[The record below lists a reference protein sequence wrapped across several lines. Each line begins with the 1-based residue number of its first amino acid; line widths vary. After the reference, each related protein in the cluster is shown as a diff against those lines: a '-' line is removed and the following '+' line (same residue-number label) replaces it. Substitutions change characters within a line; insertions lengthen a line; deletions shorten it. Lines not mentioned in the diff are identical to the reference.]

1 MNRSPSESAI
11 RLEPLAPRNERA
23 ALAYLSRAPYVN
35 VFVTY
40 LALYDLSP
48 ATRQRI
54 LVAYDGDR
62 PCGVAYF
69 GRQLA
74 LACDDA
80 AVDRF
85 AHEARRHRGE
95 RMIIG
100 ERSVVRAYWERVREW
115 HQKPRLVRDRQLV
128 MAVDRERLRPCAG
141 NVIVRHARPDEWRSV
156 AKSSAALIR
165 QELDYDPERAA
176 ADFNANVREM
186 IERNLWWVGESDGTL
201 CFFCNIGPWC
211 ERTAQLQGIWTPPE
225 LRGRGLAAASFG
237 AICKR
242 LLEHSPTL
250 SLYVND
256 FNREAVELYERAGFE
271 HVADFQTLLF

>member
-1 MNRSPSESAI
+1 MSRSLTDGTVRI
-11 RLEPLAPRNERA
+11 EPLSPANERA
-23 ALAYLSRAPYVN
+23 ALAYLSLAPYVN

-48 ATRQRI
+48 STRQR
-54 LVAYDGDR
+54 LWVAYENER
-62 PCGVAYF
+62 VCGAAYF

-74 LACDDA
+74 LACDEVA
-80 AVDRF
+80 LEPF

-100 ERSVVRAYWERVREW
+100 EREAVRGFWDRVKAW
-115 HQKPRLVRDRQLV
+115 HPRPRVVRDRQLV
-128 MAVDRERLRPCAG
+128 MAADRARLRRFEG
-141 NVIVRHARPDEWRSV
+141 NVVVRHARPGEWPVV
-156 AKSSAALIR
+156 AKSSAALIE
-165 QELDYDPERAA
+165 QELEYDPRRAS
-176 ADFNANVREM
+176 ADFNANIREM
-186 IERNLWWVGESDGTL
+186 IQRDLWWVGESDGHL

-211 ERTAQLQGIWTPPE
+211 KTTAQLQGIWTPPE
-225 LRGRGLAAASFG
+225 LRRRGLAKASFS
-237 AICKR
+237 AICER

-256 FNREAVELYERAGFE
+256 FNREAIALYEGTGFE